1 MSRPER
7 RRPGAQS
14 PLLIPQVEP
23 VRTAPAPPSEPSTP
37 VAEQAPR
44 STTSSDQRTTVS
56 STQNSRPVMIDRTF
70 KLEEELVRRS
80 ETAVLRRAGEYTSMR
95 AFVNGAIAAELS
107 RLEEA
112 HNGGEPFPPNSSS
125 FQRGRPFGS

>member
-23 VRTAPAPPSEPSTP
+23 VRTSPAQPP
-37 VAEQAPR
+37 VAAEQ
-44 STTSSDQRTTVS
+44 TTQAQTPAQQPDPVTEQSAKPAS
-56 STQNSRPVMIDRTF
+56 SRPAMIDRTF
-70 KLEEELVRRS
+70 KIEEELVRRG
-80 ETAVLRRAGEYTSMR
+80 ETAVLRRAGGYTSMR
-95 AFVNGAIAAELS
+95 AFVNGAFAAELA

-112 HNGGEPFPPNSSS
+112 HNGGEPFPPNATE
-125 FQRGRPFGS
+125 FQKGRPFGS